1 MIKFTKEKAL
11 QLHKLIA
18 DETGGSVGVRD
29 DALLE
34 SALEG
39 AFAGFGDNEFY
50 PTVEEK
56 AARLGYTLIS
66 NHAFVDGNKRIGVF
80 IMLTFLEVN
89 GIHVNCTNEDVF
101 NIGIGVADG
110 SITYEELLEWVRKH
124 TGH

>member
-1 MIKFTKEKAL
+1 MIKFTKDKAL

-80 IMLTFLEVN
+80 IMLTFLEAN

-110 SITYEELLEWVRKH
+110 SISYEELLEWVRNH
-124 TGH
+124 TSK

>member
-110 SITYEELLEWVRKH
+110 SISYEELLEWVRNH
-124 TGH
+124 TSK